1 MPTTNVSRA
10 EPLLRVCCQRGV
22 FFGSSACSLRRRS
35 FRRARRPVPTTKAI
49 RSASAPSTMSI
60 PGLTVCLV
68 VLSSPE
74 SLSQNTIASP
84 TVMLVVYAP
93 RR

>member
-1 MPTTNVSRA
+1 
-10 EPLLRVCCQRGV
+10 
-22 FFGSSACSLRRRS
+22 
-35 FRRARRPVPTTKAI
+35 
-49 RSASAPSTMSI
+49 MSI

-68 VLSSPE
+68 VLSVPE
-74 SLSQNTIASP
+74 PLSQNTIAIP